1 MADKIQ
7 GLTAVPW
14 DGGGIDWE
22 AFDYGFLTMISEV
35 KLQSAAAL
43 AKQDIAMEE
52 LLEARVFNGRSELHI
67 WREAR
72 ELTGSMITVSDDADT
87 IPFSF
92 AVSSALAGA
101 KFAGGRKI
109 LGVDEDGQAYVAYTK
124 LDFVRE

>member
-14 DGGGIDWE
+14 DKGEIDWE

-43 AKQDIAMEE
+43 AKQDIDMED
-52 LLEARVFNGRSELHI
+52 LLEARVFNGRSELHV
-67 WREAR
+67 WREAG
-72 ELTGSMITVSDDADT
+72 ELIGSMITVSEDADS

-92 AVSSALAGA
+92 PVSSALADA
-101 KFAGGRKI
+101 KLAGGRKI
-109 LGVDEDGQAYVAYTK
+109 LGVDEDGQAYVVYTK
-124 LDFVRE
+124 LDFVQE